1 MNHSATPDCI
11 SEDACIDHLLGAGC
25 TKKVIAHSRAVRR
38 VVDAY
43 TDDEAVVPC
52 LVRCGALLHDI
63 GRSMTHDLDHAETG
77 GDICRERGI
86 PEPLSRIV
94 ACHLGAGQTAE
105 ECLQLGLIPR
115 DAMPQTL
122 SEKIVAHADNCVRGA
137 SEIHIEERM
146 IRIADLPRTKRK
158 RTYRLALEME
168 LFRS

>member
-1 MNHSATPDCI
+1 MPDCI
-11 SEDACIDHLLGAGC
+11 TEEACIDHLLAIGC
-25 TKKVIAHSRAVRR
+25 TKKVIAHSHAVRR
-38 VVDAY
+38 AVDAY

-63 GRSMTHDLDHAETG
+63 GRSMTHDLDHAEAG
-77 GDICRERGI
+77 GDICRERKI

-94 ACHLGAGQTAE
+94 ECHLGAGQTAE
-105 ECLQLGLIPR
+105 ECLQLGFIPR

-122 SEKIVAHADNCVRGA
+122 SEKIVAHADNCVSGA